1 MYPFEN
7 LHGKPLTEQVEDHI
21 MKFIAENDI
30 GIGNKMPNE
39 FELAQMFG
47 VGRSTIR
54 EAIKILASKNILEV
68 RRGSGTFLINRE
80 AKDQD
85 PLGLREMKD
94 KYSLALDLVTVRLI
108 LEPEIAVMAAENAT
122 AEDIRQLKA
131 QCSLVESLIKSGID
145 HTEEDIKFHTCI
157 ATCSKNA
164 VVENLIPIIHSA
176 VSVFANL
183 THLKLKEETIRT
195 HRDITEAIATRD
207 GIGARCAMNMHMTY
221 NRQMILRII
230 EDEKRRNTKDYQ
242 Y

>member
-1 MYPFEN
+1 MYQFEN

-21 MKFIAENDI
+21 MKYIVENEI
-30 GIGNKMPNE
+30 QVGSKMPNE
-39 FELAQMFG
+39 FELAELFG

-54 EAIKILASKNILEV
+54 EAIKILASKNVLEV
-68 RRGSGTFLINRE
+68 RRGAGTFVLNTEIVGE
-80 AKDQD
+80 D

-94 KYSLALDLVTVRLI
+94 KYSLALDLITVRLI

-122 AEDIRQLKA
+122 EEDIEELLA
-131 QCSLVESLIKSGID
+131 QCRLVESLIQAGVD

-157 ATCSKNA
+157 AKCSKNA

-183 THLKLKEETIRT
+183 THLKLREETIRT
-195 HRDITEAIATRD
+195 HRDIAEAISVRD

-230 EDEKRRNTKDYQ
+230 EEEKREKRKQ
-242 Y
+242 L